1 MNIRQQI
8 ERAYKAQTAS
18 MLRLSLLEFSA
29 IESYDQGKYEIP
41 NNRNDLFERLVLRIV
56 SEFTSQND
64 IDEDFIKQNFGC
76 DNYEESEELKCLLYY
91 EAGKRLSQREDM
103 TLKKLADLYDN
114 VYRSLFYGLSL
125 RPEQIS
131 LLIDLLKNDFENEVL
146 LRSRFF
152 HSSGDKALKELHDIY
167 NAEATDDSIIQRI
180 DIYNDG
186 AYTELPLAVDA
197 ISYICQLHGYDDLWL
212 ELFDTLQYFQ
222 LQGAMLY
229 QIRTI
234 HGYINL
240 LKHESSRKYSK
251 VVSRIALDK
260 FLRMICDIPERL
272 ISNRDSKVLNDEQQA
287 YCSRLLDQWN
297 DKYNELVSEAS
308 ELFIESLGVV
318 DFVSWLSREMRRV
331 DGMSPKYAEHPSL
344 ALQVMR
350 KIADKHASENECD
363 LSECSIDS
371 LLYYAN
377 LADTYSEKYCEALA
391 NEICKR
397 AYSGQ
402 WVQTIP
408 LTDDG
413 FAKLRSIYNLL
424 MRANMDGMALMY
436 KYRKPDEGYAV
447 DPKASMS
454 IHYGDNFWLPVLVLQ
469 HENYLIV
476 EKFNCLLHFLFN
488 RINKCSIISFDDYFT
503 SFYLADLIVTQLIPD
518 LKNGFESDLINNV
531 SDLVF
536 VLRVLTANE
545 GNMDNE
551 NVNKLKARIRAEWQ
565 YEKVL
570 YSKRDQDQIRFLE
583 EYINKL

>member
-64 IDEDFIKQNFGC
+64 IDEDFIKQYFGC

-167 NAEATDDSIIQRI
+167 NAEATDDSIIRRI

-212 ELFDTLQYFQ
+212 ELFDTLQYFP
-222 LQGAMLY
+222 LQGSMLY

-234 HGYINL
+234 NGYIDL
-240 LKHESSRKYSK
+240 LKHESGRPHSK
-251 VVSRIALDK
+251 VISRITLDK

-272 ISNRDSKVLNDEQQA
+272 ISNRDSKVLNDEQHT
-287 YCSRLLDQWN
+287 YCSLLLDQWN
-297 DKYNELVSEAS
+297 GQYDELVSEAC
-308 ELFIESLGVV
+308 ELLIESLGVV

-331 DGMSPKYAEHPSL
+331 EGMSLQYAEHPNR
-344 ALQVMR
+344 ALEVMR
-350 KIADKHASENECD
+350 EIADKHASEHEYD
-363 LSECSIDS
+363 LSKCSLDS

-377 LADTYSEKYCEALA
+377 LADTYSEAYCKALA
-391 NEICKR
+391 DEICER

-408 LTDDG
+408 LTDEG

-424 MRANMDGMALMY
+424 MRANIDGMDLMY
-436 KYRKPDEGYAV
+436 KYRKPDEGYAI
-447 DPKASMS
+447 DPKASIS

-469 HENYLIV
+469 HENYLMA
-476 EKFNCLLHFLFN
+476 EKFKYLLHFLFK
-488 RINKCSIISFDDYFT
+488 RINKCSNISFDDYFT
-503 SFYLADLIVTQLIPD
+503 SFYLAELIVTQIMPD
-518 LKNGFESDLINNV
+518 LKNKFESDLINNV

-545 GNMDNE
+545 GNMDNDIIKE
-551 NVNKLKARIRAEWQ
+551 LKARIRAEWQ

-570 YSKRDQDQIRFLE
+570 YSKRNQDQIRFLE
-583 EYINKL
+583 EFINKL

>member
-1 MNIRQQI
+1 MDIRKQI
-8 ERAYKAQTAS
+8 DRAYKVQSAS

-29 IESYDQGKYEIP
+29 IESYNQGKYEIP
-41 NNRNDLFERLVLRIV
+41 NNRNDLFEELVSRIV
-56 SEFTSQND
+56 CEFTSQND
-64 IDEDFIKQNFGC
+64 IDEDFIEQNFGC

-91 EAGKRLSQREDM
+91 EAGKRLSQREDI
-103 TLKKLADLYDN
+103 TLKILADLYDN
-114 VYRSLFYGLSL
+114 VYWSLFYGLSL
-125 RPEQIS
+125 KYEQIS
-131 LLIDLLKNDFENEVL
+131 SLIDSLNNDLENEVL
-146 LRSRFF
+146 LRSRFY
-152 HSSGDKALKELHDIY
+152 HNSGDKALKELNDIY
-167 NAEATDDSIIQRI
+167 KSDASDDSIIRRI

-186 AYTELPLAVDA
+186 SYTELPLAVDA
-197 ISYICQLHGYDDLWL
+197 ISYICQLHGFDDLWL
-212 ELFDTLQYFQ
+212 KLFDALRYFP
-222 LQGAMLY
+222 LQGSMLY

-234 HGYINL
+234 DGYIKL
-240 LKHESSRKYSK
+240 LKHESGRQYSK
-251 VVSRIALDK
+251 VISRIALDK
-260 FLRMICDIPERL
+260 FLKMICDIPERL
-272 ISNRDSKVLNDEQQA
+272 ISNRDSKVLNDEQQT

-297 DKYNELVSEAS
+297 DKYNELVLEAS
-308 ELFIESLGVV
+308 ELLIESLGVV

-331 DGMSPKYAEHPSL
+331 EGMSPQYAIYPSR

-350 KIADKHASENECD
+350 EIADKHASEHECD

-377 LADTYSEKYCEALA
+377 LADTYSEAYCKALA
-391 NEICKR
+391 DAICKL

-402 WVQTIP
+402 RVQTIP
-408 LTDDG
+408 LTDDS

-424 MRANMDGMALMY
+424 IRANIDGMELML

-447 DPKASMS
+447 DPKVSMS

-476 EKFNCLLHFLFN
+476 EKFKNLLHFLFN

-503 SFYLADLIVTQLIPD
+503 SFYLAELIVTQIIPD
-518 LKNGFESDLINNV
+518 LKNDFESSLINNV

-551 NVNKLKARIRAEWQ
+551 IVKELKTRISAEWQ

-570 YSKRDQDQIRFLE
+570 YSKRNQDQIRFLE

>member
-1 MNIRQQI
+1 MNIRKQI
-8 ERAYKAQTAS
+8 ERAYKAQNAS
-18 MLRLSLLEFSA
+18 MLRLSLLELSA
-29 IESYDQGKYEIP
+29 IDSYDQGMYKIP
-41 NNRNDLFERLVLRIV
+41 NNRNALFEKLVLRIV

-64 IDEDFIKQNFGC
+64 IDEDFIEQNFGC

-103 TLKKLADLYDN
+103 TLKELADLYDN
-114 VYRSLFYGLSL
+114 VYRSLFFGLSL
-125 RPEQIS
+125 RHEQIS
-131 LLIDLLKNDFENEVL
+131 SLIDLLKNDFENEVL

-152 HSSGDKALKELHDIY
+152 HDSGDKVIRELHDIY
-167 NAEATDDSIIQRI
+167 NAEATDDSIIRRI

-212 ELFDTLQYFQ
+212 ELFDTLQYFP

-229 QIRTI
+229 QIQTI
-234 HGYINL
+234 DGYINL
-240 LKHESSRKYSK
+240 LKHESGRQYSK

-260 FLRMICDIPERL
+260 FLRMLCNIPERL
-272 ISNRDSKVLNDEQQA
+272 VSNRDSKVLNNEQHA

-308 ELFIESLGVV
+308 ELLIESFGVV

-331 DGMSPKYAEHPSL
+331 DGMSPQYAFYPSR

-350 KIADKHASENECD
+350 EIADKHASEHEYD
-363 LSECSIDS
+363 LSKCSIDS

-377 LADTYSEKYCEALA
+377 LADTYSEEYCKALA
-391 NEICKR
+391 DEICKR

-408 LTDDG
+408 LTDNG

-424 MRANMDGMALMY
+424 MRANIDGLELMY
-436 KYRKPDEGYAV
+436 KYRKPDEGYV
-447 DPKASMS
+447 IDPKSSMS

-476 EKFNCLLHFLFN
+476 EKFKNLLHFLFN

-503 SFYLADLIVTQLIPD
+503 SFYLAELIVTQIIPD
-518 LKNGFESDLINNV
+518 LKNDFEFGLINNV
-531 SDLVF
+531 CDLVY

-545 GNMDNE
+545 GNMDRE
-551 NVNKLKARIRAEWQ
+551 IVKELKTRISAEWQ

-570 YSKRDQDQIRFLE
+570 YSKRDLSQIRFLE

>member
-41 NNRNDLFERLVLRIV
+41 NNRNDLFEKLVLRIV

-64 IDEDFIKQNFGC
+64 IDEDFIKQYFGC

-167 NAEATDDSIIQRI
+167 NAEATDDSIIRRI

-212 ELFDTLQYFQ
+212 ELFDTLQYFP
-222 LQGAMLY
+222 LQGSMLY

-234 HGYINL
+234 DGYINL
-240 LKHESSRKYSK
+240 LKHESGRQYSK

-308 ELFIESLGVV
+308 ELLIESLGVV
-318 DFVSWLSREMRRV
+318 GFVSWLSREMRRV
-331 DGMSPKYAEHPSL
+331 DGMSPKYAEHPSR

-350 KIADKHASENECD
+350 EITDKHASENECD

-377 LADTYSEKYCEALA
+377 LADTYSEEYCKALA
-391 NEICKR
+391 DEICKR

-424 MRANMDGMALMY
+424 MRANMDGMELMY
-436 KYRKPDEGYAV
+436 KYRKPDEGYAI
-447 DPKASMS
+447 DHKASMS

-469 HENYLIV
+469 HENFLIV
-476 EKFNCLLHFLFN
+476 EKFKILMHFLFN
-488 RINKCSIISFDDYFT
+488 RINKCSTISFDDYFT
-503 SFYLADLIVTQLIPD
+503 SFYLAELIVTQIIPD
-518 LKNGFESDLINNV
+518 LKKDFELSLIDNV

-545 GNMDNE
+545 GNMDNDI
-551 NVNKLKARIRAEWQ
+551 VKKLQTRISAEWQ

-570 YSKRDQDQIRFLE
+570 YSERNQDQIRFLE